1 VDHDVV
7 DRACEARQR
16 LRLLLRAGLVVEAA
30 QRAHAR
36 VFRDV
41 ALRHRRRNTALG
53 ELAGAGVTAER
64 TAVVGVRLRLDQPDT
79 IELQRFELHP
89 IVSVV
94 GSPGSGTMISPRHP
108 CSARIWA
115 MISSRKFQAS
125 NSTLSG
131 WRVKPSAGAVMGMSV
146 PGV

>member
-1 VDHDVV
+1 MK
-7 DRACEARQR
+7 
-16 LRLLLRAGLVVEAA
+16 AA
-30 QRAHAR
+30 QGGDAR
-36 VFRDV
+36 ILGDV
-41 ALRHRRRNTALG
+41 ALRDGGGDPPLLEFTRAEMTAKYAAIIAVDLG
-53 ELAGAGVTAER
+53 R
-64 TAVVGVRLRLDQPDT
+64 DQPDT
-79 IELQRFELHP
+79 GQLQRFEYHP

-108 CSARIWA
+108 CSARISA

-131 WRVKPSAGAVMGMSV
+131 WRVNPSVGAVMRMSV